1 MTEEEVKA
9 QIELIVDDFGIEIPE
24 RKIKKLA
31 KLVIEELIVED
42 VSFEDITDEVSSILN
57 FDDDEEDGEE
67 LIEELSVFIKDF
79 IEENGTCEE

>member
-1 MTEEEVKA
+1 MIEEEVKA

-31 KLVIEELIVED
+31 KLVIEELIDED

-57 FDDDEEDGEE
+57 FDDGEE